1 MFYDL
6 SSPIDLKTAQ
16 NRFDFLVA
24 NQKRINLTEKRRKR
38 TYQQNKYLHL
48 LLGWFAIETGYTL
61 EESKQIYKKASPD
74 IYFYTKNNRPFIR
87 SSADLDTKDMT
98 ISIERFRTYSSVEG
112 KIYLPSPN
120 EDELLENI
128 ENQLERY
135 ENKVYI

>member
-6 SSPIDLKTAQ
+6 ANPVELKTAQ
-16 NRFDFLVA
+16 SRFDFLISK
-24 NQKRINLTEKRRKR
+24 QKRINLTEKRRKR

-48 LLGWFAIETGYTL
+48 IIGFFSIETGYTL

-87 SSADLDTKDMT
+87 SSADLDTVEMT
-98 ISIERFRTYSSVEG
+98 ISIEKFRNYSSEKG
-112 KIYLPSPN
+112 GIYLPSPN
-120 EDELLENI
+120 ETEFLENI